1 MLIIDNQTLNKY
13 SVRAEGLTEAVEKKA
28 TEAIK
33 KYVFAVTGVSL
44 SDNGEYKILLKADEN
59 LSTAHADGF
68 IIDTQGNDIT
78 ITGKTQR
85 AVVYA
90 AFAFA
95 EECLGVKFLTADCEI
110 VPKKDRVRIERYVYE
125 PLFEMRTYLVG
136 DTFQSLADPDFMT
149 KVRIKDVY
157 TEPDDAHGGK
167 VEVYGRNV
175 SHNFHFYVPYE
186 KYGKTHPEFYRNI
199 VVNDEKMTTI
209 DITNGLCD
217 DGTVNEKMSESVV
230 KTVIDEMYK
239 DVVTHP
245 DVTTFMLTQ
254 EDGSDYFDDENNRR
268 LAAKYKRGGLLVRF
282 CNAVIRGVN
291 ERAKKNLGKTVK
303 LMTFA
308 YDYAKDA
315 PVKRENGKIVPIDE
329 SVVAD
334 ENLVI
339 QFALFSNAAYNYF
352 DERQE
357 EITKTTREWGY
368 IAKEFWF
375 WAYDIAFNNYFGYY
389 DSFKNIDA
397 NVKGFK
403 NYGITYL
410 CMQGSN
416 DSRKSWQCN
425 MRAYAYRQ
433 LMNGSKKSANRLI
446 DEYIDGYY
454 SVAADNVRE
463 FMRLFSDNYDKKIA
477 DGEDI
482 KFTTFGNFTNG
493 ENNPY
498 EMLQKAIKAIEDGE
512 RKIKERF
519 DGKEKETYLKRLAG
533 VKTTPLDL
541 IYLNYYSYFPGGNEA
556 DRAKKREEFVV
567 TAQFAEIDRARENYS
582 LDRYVAFTE
591 TEVKI
596 PGRCSDDDKYVV

>member
-1 MLIIDNQTLNKY
+1 MLTIDNQTLKQY
-13 SVRAEGLTEAVEKKA
+13 SVRAEKLTGAVEKKA
-28 TEAIK
+28 TETIK
-33 KYVFAVTGVSL
+33 KYIFAVTGVRL
-44 SDNGEYKILLKADEN
+44 SDEGEYKILIKVDED
-59 LSTAHADGF
+59 LDSSHVDGF

-78 ITGKTQR
+78 ITGKTQL
-85 AVVYA
+85 AIVYA

-110 VPKKDRVRIERYVYE
+110 IPKKDIVKVERYVYE
-125 PLFEMRTYLVG
+125 PLFEMKTYLVG
-136 DTFQSLADPDFMT
+136 DTFQSLADQDFMA

-157 TEPDDAHGGK
+157 TEADDAHGGK
-167 VEVYGRNV
+167 TEVYGRNV
-175 SHNFHFYVPYE
+175 SHNFHYYVPYE
-186 KYGKTHPEFYRNI
+186 KYGDTHPEFYRHI

-209 DITNGLCD
+209 DITNGLCE
-217 DGTVNEKMSESVV
+217 DGTVNEKMPESVV
-230 KTVIDEMYK
+230 KAVIDEMYK

-268 LAAKYKRGGLLVRF
+268 LSAKYKRSGLLVRF

-308 YDYAKDA
+308 YDYTKDA

-339 QFALFSNAAYNYF
+339 QFALFSNAAYHYL
-352 DERQE
+352 DVRQE
-357 EITKTTREWGY
+357 EIVKTTCEWRY

-397 NVKGFK
+397 NVKDFK
-403 NYGITYL
+403 SYGISYL

-416 DSRKSWQCN
+416 DSRKNWQCN

-463 FMRLFSDNYDKKIA
+463 FMRLFSDNYAKKLA
-477 DGEDI
+477 DGEDV
-482 KFTTFGNFTNG
+482 KFTTFGSFTNG

-512 RKIKERF
+512 IKIKERF
-519 DGKEKETYLKRLAG
+519 AGNERDVYLRRLAG
-533 VKTTPLDL
+533 VKVTPLDL
-541 IYLNYYSYFPGGNEA
+541 IYLNYYSYFPNGSEE
-556 DRAKKREEFVV
+556 DRARKREEFVL
-567 TAQFAEIDRARENYS
+567 AAEYAGIDRTRENYS

-596 PGRCSDDDKYVV
+596 PDTSDKYVV

>member
-1 MLIIDNQTLNKY
+1 MLTIDKQTLNKY
-13 SVRAEGLTEAVEKKA
+13 SVRTEKLTEAVEKKA
-28 TEAIK
+28 TETIK

-44 SDNGEYKILLKADEN
+44 SDDGEYKILLKADAN
-59 LSTAHADGF
+59 LGTSHADGF
-68 IIDTQGNDIT
+68 IIDAQGNDIT
-78 ITGKTQR
+78 ITGKTQH

-110 VPKKDRVRIERYVYE
+110 VPKKDVVKVERYVYE

-136 DTFQSLADPDFMT
+136 DTFQSLADQDFMA
-149 KVRIKDVY
+149 KVRIKDVF
-157 TEPDDAHGGK
+157 TESDDAHGGK
-167 VEVYGRNV
+167 IDVYGRNV
-175 SHNFHFYVPYE
+175 SHNFHYYVPYE
-186 KYGKTHPEFYRNI
+186 KYGNTHPEFYRHI
-199 VVNDEKMTTI
+199 VVNDEKMITI
-209 DITNGLCD
+209 DITNGLCE
-217 DGTVNEKMSESVV
+217 DGTVDEKMSESVV
-230 KTVIDEMYK
+230 KAVIDEMYK

-245 DVTTFMLTQ
+245 DVKTFMLTQ

-268 LAAKYKRGGLLVRF
+268 LAAKYKRSGLLVRF

-308 YDYAKDA
+308 YDYTKDA

-339 QFALFSNAAYNYF
+339 QFALFSNAAYHYF
-352 DERQE
+352 DVRQE
-357 EITKTTREWGY
+357 EIVKTTREWRY

-416 DSRKSWQCN
+416 DSRKNWQCN

-433 LMNGSKKSANRLI
+433 LMNGSKKSANLLI

-463 FMRLFSDNYDKKIA
+463 FMRLFSDNYAKKLA
-477 DGEDI
+477 DGADI
-482 KFTTFGNFTNG
+482 KFTTFGNFTSG

-512 RKIKERF
+512 IKIKERF
-519 DGKEKETYLKRLAG
+519 AGNEREVYLRRLAG
-533 VKTTPLDL
+533 VKITPLDL
-541 IYLNYYSYFPGGNEA
+541 IYINYYSYFPNGNEE
-556 DRAKKREEFVV
+556 DRARKREEFVL
-567 TAQFAEIDRARENYS
+567 AAKFAGIDRARENYS
-582 LDRYVAFTE
+582 LERYVAFTE

-596 PGRCSDDDKYVV
+596 PHTSDKCVI

>member
-1 MLIIDNQTLNKY
+1 MLTIDNQTLKQY
-13 SVRAEGLTEAVEKKA
+13 SVRAEKLTGAVEKKA
-28 TEAIK
+28 TETIK
-33 KYVFAVTGVSL
+33 KYIFAVTGVRL
-44 SDNGEYKILLKADEN
+44 SDEGEYKILIKVDED
-59 LSTAHADGF
+59 LDSSHVDGF

-78 ITGKTQR
+78 ITGKTQL
-85 AVVYA
+85 AIVYA

-110 VPKKDRVRIERYVYE
+110 IPKKDIVKVERYVYE
-125 PLFEMRTYLVG
+125 PLFEMKTYLVG
-136 DTFQSLADPDFMT
+136 DTFQSLADQDFMA

-157 TEPDDAHGGK
+157 TEADDAHGGK
-167 VEVYGRNV
+167 TEVYGRNV
-175 SHNFHFYVPYE
+175 SHNFHYYVPYE
-186 KYGKTHPEFYRNI
+186 KYGDTHPEFYRHI

-209 DITNGLCD
+209 DITNGLCE
-217 DGTVNEKMSESVV
+217 DGTVNEKMPESVV
-230 KTVIDEMYK
+230 KAVIDEMYK

-268 LAAKYKRGGLLVRF
+268 LSAKYKRSGLLVRF

-308 YDYAKDA
+308 YDYTKDA

-339 QFALFSNAAYNYF
+339 QFALFSNAAYHYL
-352 DERQE
+352 DVRQE
-357 EITKTTREWGY
+357 EIVKTTCEWRY

-397 NVKGFK
+397 NVKDFK
-403 NYGITYL
+403 SYGISYL

-416 DSRKSWQCN
+416 DSRKNWQCN
-425 MRAYAYRQ
+425 MRAYAYQQ

-463 FMRLFSDNYDKKIA
+463 FMRLFSDNYAKKLA
-477 DGEDI
+477 DGEDV
-482 KFTTFGNFTNG
+482 KFTTFGSFTNG

-512 RKIKERF
+512 IKIKERF
-519 DGKEKETYLKRLAG
+519 AGNERDVYLRRLAG
-533 VKTTPLDL
+533 VKVTPLDL
-541 IYLNYYSYFPGGNEA
+541 IYLNYYSYFPNGSEE
-556 DRAKKREEFVV
+556 DRARKREEFVL
-567 TAQFAEIDRARENYS
+567 AAEYAGIDRTRENYS

-596 PGRCSDDDKYVV
+596 PDTSDKYVV

>member
-1 MLIIDNQTLNKY
+1 MLTIDNQTLNRY
-13 SVRAEGLTEAVEKKA
+13 SVRAQKLTEAVEKKA
-28 TEAIK
+28 TETIK
-33 KYVFAVTGVSL
+33 KYVFAVTGVRL
-44 SDNGEYKILLKADEN
+44 SDEGEYKILIKVDED
-59 LSTAHADGF
+59 LDSSHTDGF
-68 IIDTQGNDIT
+68 IIDTIGNDIT
-78 ITGKTQR
+78 ITGKTQL

-110 VPKKDRVRIERYVYE
+110 IPKKDIVKVERYVYE

-136 DTFQSLADPDFMT
+136 DTFQSLADQDFMA

-157 TEPDDAHGGK
+157 TEIDDAHGGK
-167 VEVYGRNV
+167 TEVYGRNV
-175 SHNFHFYVPYE
+175 SHNFHYYVPYE
-186 KYGKTHPEFYRNI
+186 KYGDTHPEFYRHI

-209 DITNGLCD
+209 DITNGLCE
-217 DGTVNEKMSESVV
+217 DGTVNEKMPESVV
-230 KTVIDEMYK
+230 KAVIDEMYK

-245 DVTTFMLTQ
+245 DVKTFMLTQ

-268 LAAKYKRGGLLVRF
+268 LSAKYKRSGLLVRF

-308 YDYAKDA
+308 YDYTKDA

-339 QFALFSNAAYNYF
+339 QFALFSNAAYHYL
-352 DERQE
+352 DARQE
-357 EITKTTREWGY
+357 EIVKTTCEWGY

-397 NVKGFK
+397 NVRDFK

-416 DSRKSWQCN
+416 DSRKNWQCN

-433 LMNGSKKSANRLI
+433 LMNGSKKSADRLI

-463 FMRLFSDNYDKKIA
+463 FMQLFSDNYAKKLA
-477 DGEDI
+477 DGEDV

-493 ENNPY
+493 GNNPY
-498 EMLQKAIKAIEDGE
+498 EMLQKAIKTIEDGE
-512 RKIKERF
+512 IKIKKRFTGNER
-519 DGKEKETYLKRLAG
+519 DVYLKRLAG
-533 VKTTPLDL
+533 VKVTPLDL
-541 IYLNYYSYFPGGNEA
+541 IYLNYYSYFPNGSEE
-556 DRAKKREEFVV
+556 DRARKREEFVL
-567 TAQFAEIDRARENYS
+567 AAEFAEIDRARENYS

-596 PGRCSDDDKYVV
+596 PDTSDKYVV

>member
-1 MLIIDNQTLNKY
+1 MLTIDNQTLKQY
-13 SVRAEGLTEAVEKKA
+13 SVRAEKLTGAVEKKA
-28 TEAIK
+28 TETIK
-33 KYVFAVTGVSL
+33 KYIFAVTGVRL
-44 SDNGEYKILLKADEN
+44 SDEGEYKILIKVDED
-59 LSTAHADGF
+59 LDSSHVDGF

-78 ITGKTQR
+78 ITGKTQL
-85 AVVYA
+85 AIVYA

-110 VPKKDRVRIERYVYE
+110 IPKKDIVKVERYVYE
-125 PLFEMRTYLVG
+125 PLFEMKTYLVG
-136 DTFQSLADPDFMT
+136 DTFQSLADQDFMA

-157 TEPDDAHGGK
+157 TEADDAHGGK
-167 VEVYGRNV
+167 TEVYGRNV
-175 SHNFHFYVPYE
+175 SHNFHYYVPYE
-186 KYGKTHPEFYRNI
+186 KYGDTHPEFYRHI

-209 DITNGLCD
+209 DITNGLCE
-217 DGTVNEKMSESVV
+217 DGTVNEKMPESVV
-230 KTVIDEMYK
+230 KAVIDEMYK

-268 LAAKYKRGGLLVRF
+268 LSAKYKRSGLLVRF

-308 YDYAKDA
+308 YDYTKDA

-339 QFALFSNAAYNYF
+339 QFALFSNAAYHYL
-352 DERQE
+352 DVRQE
-357 EITKTTREWGY
+357 EIVKTTCEWRY

-397 NVKGFK
+397 NVKDFK
-403 NYGITYL
+403 SYGISYL

-416 DSRKSWQCN
+416 DSRKNWHCN

-463 FMRLFSDNYDKKIA
+463 FMRLFSDNYAKKLA
-477 DGEDI
+477 DGEDV
-482 KFTTFGNFTNG
+482 KFTTFGSFTNG

-512 RKIKERF
+512 IKIKERF
-519 DGKEKETYLKRLAG
+519 AGNERDVYLRRLAG
-533 VKTTPLDL
+533 VKVTPLDL
-541 IYLNYYSYFPGGNEA
+541 IYLNYYSYFPNGSEE
-556 DRAKKREEFVV
+556 DRARKREEFVL
-567 TAQFAEIDRARENYS
+567 AAEYAGIDRTRENYS

-596 PGRCSDDDKYVV
+596 PDTSDKYVV

>member
-1 MLIIDNQTLNKY
+1 MLIIDNQTLNQY
-13 SVRAEGLTEAVEKKA
+13 SVRAEKLTGAVEKKA
-28 TEAIK
+28 TETIK
-33 KYVFAVTGVSL
+33 KYVFAVTGVRL
-44 SDNGEYKILLKADEN
+44 SDEGEYKILIKVDED
-59 LSTAHADGF
+59 LDSSHTDGF

-78 ITGKTQR
+78 IIGKTQL

-110 VPKKDRVRIERYVYE
+110 IPKKDIVKVERYVYE

-136 DTFQSLADPDFMT
+136 DTFQSLADQDFMA

-157 TEPDDAHGGK
+157 TEIDDAHGGK
-167 VEVYGRNV
+167 TEVYGRNV
-175 SHNFHFYVPYE
+175 SHNFHYYVPYE
-186 KYGKTHPEFYRNI
+186 KYGDTHPEFYRHI

-209 DITNGLCD
+209 DITNGLCE
-217 DGTVNEKMSESVV
+217 DGTVNEKMPESVV
-230 KTVIDEMYK
+230 KAVIDEMYK

-268 LAAKYKRGGLLVRF
+268 LSAKYKRSGLLVRF

-308 YDYAKDA
+308 YDYTKDA

-339 QFALFSNAAYNYF
+339 QFALFSNAAYHYL
-352 DERQE
+352 DARQE
-357 EITKTTREWGY
+357 EIVRTTCEWGY

-375 WAYDIAFNNYFGYY
+375 WPYDIAFNNYFGYY

-397 NVKGFK
+397 NVKDFK

-416 DSRKSWQCN
+416 DSRKNWQCN

-463 FMRLFSDNYDKKIA
+463 FMRLFSDNYAKKLA
-477 DGEDI
+477 DGEDV

-512 RKIKERF
+512 TKIKERF
-519 DGKEKETYLKRLAG
+519 TGNERDVYLKRLAG
-533 VKTTPLDL
+533 VKVTPLDL
-541 IYLNYYSYFPGGNEA
+541 IYLNYYSYFPNGSEE
-556 DRAKKREEFVV
+556 DRARKREEFIL
-567 TAQFAEIDRARENYS
+567 AAEFAGIDRARENYS

-596 PGRCSDDDKYVV
+596 PDTSDKYVV

>member
-1 MLIIDNQTLNKY
+1 M
-13 SVRAEGLTEAVEKKA
+13 
-28 TEAIK
+28 
-33 KYVFAVTGVSL
+33 
-44 SDNGEYKILLKADEN
+44 
-59 LSTAHADGF
+59 
-68 IIDTQGNDIT
+68 
-78 ITGKTQR
+78 
-85 AVVYA
+85 
-90 AFAFA
+90 
-95 EECLGVKFLTADCEI
+95 
-110 VPKKDRVRIERYVYE
+110 ERYVYE
-125 PLFEMRTYLVG
+125 PLFEMKTYLVG
-136 DTFQSLADPDFMT
+136 DTFQSLADQDFMA

-157 TEPDDAHGGK
+157 TEADDAHGGK
-167 VEVYGRNV
+167 TEVYGRNV
-175 SHNFHFYVPYE
+175 SHNFHYYVPYE
-186 KYGKTHPEFYRNI
+186 KYGDTHPEFYRHI

-209 DITNGLCD
+209 DITNGLCE
-217 DGTVNEKMSESVV
+217 DGTVNEKMPESVV
-230 KTVIDEMYK
+230 KAVIDEMYK

-268 LAAKYKRGGLLVRF
+268 LSAKYKRSGLLVRF

-308 YDYAKDA
+308 YDYTKDA

-339 QFALFSNAAYNYF
+339 QFALFSNAAYHYL
-352 DERQE
+352 DVRQE
-357 EITKTTREWGY
+357 EIVKTTCEWRY

-397 NVKGFK
+397 NVKDFK
-403 NYGITYL
+403 SYGISYL

-416 DSRKSWQCN
+416 DSRKNWQCN

-463 FMRLFSDNYDKKIA
+463 FMRLFSDNYAKKLA
-477 DGEDI
+477 DGEDV
-482 KFTTFGNFTNG
+482 KFTTFGSFTNG

-512 RKIKERF
+512 IKIKERF
-519 DGKEKETYLKRLAG
+519 AGNERDVYLRRLAG
-533 VKTTPLDL
+533 VKVTPLDL
-541 IYLNYYSYFPGGNEA
+541 IYLNYYSYFPNGSEE
-556 DRAKKREEFVV
+556 DRARKREEFVL
-567 TAQFAEIDRARENYS
+567 AAEYAGIGRTRENYS

-596 PGRCSDDDKYVV
+596 PDTSDKYVV

>member
-13 SVRAEGLTEAVEKKA
+13 SVRTEGLTEAVEKKA

-68 IIDTQGNDIT
+68 IIDTKGNDIT
-78 ITGKTQR
+78 IIGKTQR

-268 LAAKYKRGGLLVRF
+268 LAARYKRGGLLVRF

-339 QFALFSNAAYNYF
+339 QFALFSNAAYN
-352 DERQE
+352 
-357 EITKTTREWGY
+357 
-368 IAKEFWF
+368 
-375 WAYDIAFNNYFGYY
+375 
-389 DSFKNIDA
+389 
-397 NVKGFK
+397 
-403 NYGITYL
+403 
-410 CMQGSN
+410 
-416 DSRKSWQCN
+416 
-425 MRAYAYRQ
+425 
-433 LMNGSKKSANRLI
+433 
-446 DEYIDGYY
+446 
-454 SVAADNVRE
+454 
-463 FMRLFSDNYDKKIA
+463 
-477 DGEDI
+477 
-482 KFTTFGNFTNG
+482 
-493 ENNPY
+493 
-498 EMLQKAIKAIEDGE
+498 
-512 RKIKERF
+512 
-519 DGKEKETYLKRLAG
+519 
-533 VKTTPLDL
+533 
-541 IYLNYYSYFPGGNEA
+541 
-556 DRAKKREEFVV
+556 
-567 TAQFAEIDRARENYS
+567 
-582 LDRYVAFTE
+582 
-591 TEVKI
+591 
-596 PGRCSDDDKYVV
+596 

>member
-1 MLIIDNQTLNKY
+1 
-13 SVRAEGLTEAVEKKA
+13 
-28 TEAIK
+28 
-33 KYVFAVTGVSL
+33 
-44 SDNGEYKILLKADEN
+44 
-59 LSTAHADGF
+59 
-68 IIDTQGNDIT
+68 
-78 ITGKTQR
+78 
-85 AVVYA
+85 
-90 AFAFA
+90 
-95 EECLGVKFLTADCEI
+95 
-110 VPKKDRVRIERYVYE
+110 
-125 PLFEMRTYLVG
+125 
-136 DTFQSLADPDFMT
+136 
-149 KVRIKDVY
+149 
-157 TEPDDAHGGK
+157 
-167 VEVYGRNV
+167 
-175 SHNFHFYVPYE
+175 
-186 KYGKTHPEFYRNI
+186 
-199 VVNDEKMTTI
+199 MTTI

-368 IAKEFWF
+368 VAKEFWF

-463 FMRLFSDNYDKKIA
+463 FMRLFSDNYAKKIA

-498 EMLQKAIKAIEDGE
+498 DMLQKAIKAIEDGE
-512 RKIKERF
+512 RKINERF
-519 DGKEKETYLKRLAG
+519 DGKEREIYLKRLAG

-596 PGRCSDDDKYVV
+596 PGKCSDDDKYVV

>member
-13 SVRAEGLTEAVEKKA
+13 SVRTEGLTEAVEKKA

-68 IIDTQGNDIT
+68 IIDTKGNDIT
-78 ITGKTQR
+78 IIGKTQR

-433 LMNGSKKSANRLI
+433 LMHGSKKSANCLI

-463 FMRLFSDNYDKKIA
+463 FMRLFSDNYDKKSPTA
-477 DGEDI
+477 
-482 KFTTFGNFTNG
+482 
-493 ENNPY
+493 
-498 EMLQKAIKAIEDGE
+498 
-512 RKIKERF
+512 KI
-519 DGKEKETYLKRLAG
+519 
-533 VKTTPLDL
+533 
-541 IYLNYYSYFPGGNEA
+541 
-556 DRAKKREEFVV
+556 
-567 TAQFAEIDRARENYS
+567 
-582 LDRYVAFTE
+582 
-591 TEVKI
+591 
-596 PGRCSDDDKYVV
+596 